1 MKLALLGTI
10 AALILPAVSTHAAN
24 AYDAMRIVGQ
34 QKGEAILEKITEVRG
49 SKGTPQPAV
58 WKISTA
64 NTSYDVRASKII
76 STSAGRALSPLNLT
90 ELKLDSDGAH
100 TVAEREAKK
109 QGFEY
114 DYADYSLRTGTKST
128 PIWEVR
134 LVDDRNRRTA
144 TLNIGADTGKIISI
158 LGMKGGP
165 ESTPPL
171 AKIPERPADGPVS
184 KPNKP
189 GYVQQDPADFDPANQ
204 PAPKRKT
211 TPTRPVEDE
220 EEIDPIM
227 KDGEYQNP
235 RFERVMDRF
244 SEHMKMRGRQ
254 FHSWFDRNVRPGGT
268 PTYAPSNSRRESSEE
283 DRPAPRRTEPRT
295 TKPGPNETRYYHPEP
310 SERLRD

>member
-10 AALILPAVSTHAAN
+10 ASIIFPALSARAAN

-49 SKGTPQPAV
+49 SKGTPQPSV

-64 NTSYDVRASKII
+64 SSSYDVRASKII
-76 STSAGRALSPLNLT
+76 STSAGRALSPLSLSD
-90 ELKLDSDGAH
+90 LKLDSDGAH

-128 PIWEVR
+128 PVWEVR
-134 LVDDRNRRTA
+134 LVDDRSRRTA

-158 LGMKGGP
+158 HGMKGGA
-165 ESTPPL
+165 ESTAPL
-171 AKIPERPADGPVS
+171 TKIPDRPADGPIS
-184 KPNKP
+184 KPNKT
-189 GYVQQDPADFDPANQ
+189 GYVQQDPADYDPADE
-204 PAPKRKT
+204 PAPRRK
-211 TPTRPVEDE
+211 PAPPRPIE
-220 EEIDPIM
+220 EEESSEEILQ
-227 KDGEYQNP
+227 DGEYQNP
-235 RFERVMDRF
+235 RFERVMDKV
-244 SEHMKMRGRQ
+244 SDHVKLRGRQ

-268 PTYAPSNSRRESSEE
+268 PTYRPNNSPSNYEE
-283 DRPAPRRTEPRT
+283 DRPAPRQPERRT
-295 TKPGPNETRYYHPEP
+295 TKPGPNETRYYRPDS